1 MAVGFRKP
9 QEFCGGL
16 ETFSLPTRP
25 TEDRPLIVGK
35 YTSMDTARIQVKAGN
50 GGNGC
55 ISFRREKFVPRG
67 GPDGGDGGNG
77 GNVVFVATLGM
88 STLIDLRHN
97 PRQVAENGGHGTG
110 KQKHGADGADRII
123 KVPAGTIVRDQ
134 DTLEMLAD
142 LTEPNQ
148 AVVVARGGIGG
159 KGNAHFKSS
168 TFQAPRVAERGEP
181 GEEREISL
189 EVKLIADVGL
199 LGYPNAG
206 KSTLLART
214 SAATP
219 KIAAYP
225 FTTLRPNLGVVRIDR
240 EQNFILA
247 DIPGLIEGAHKG
259 AGLGHQFLRHIERTK
274 MLIHVIDLS
283 ATDGRDPI
291 EDYERLNQE
300 LGHYNDL
307 LTKLPQIIA
316 VNKIDMPEAKAN
328 LARVEG
334 YFGQRKIFPI
344 SAITGEGVNLLMQ
357 QAYRSLLYLEARARE
372 EAETTITFEHELPP
386 EPAARF
392 ELTKTADRFI
402 ISGAEPRRAVLMT
415 DMGNEQALIL
425 LYRKLKNMGVMNA
438 LAREGAAEGDTV
450 QIDEFEF
457 TYSPRAMQSN

>member
-1 MAVGFRKP
+1 
-9 QEFCGGL
+9 
-16 ETFSLPTRP
+16 
-25 TEDRPLIVGK
+25 
-35 YTSMDTARIQVKAGN
+35 MDTARIQVKAGD

-77 GNVVFVATLGM
+77 GNVVLIATLGM

-97 PRQVAENGGHGTG
+97 PRQVAENGGHGAG
-110 KQKHGADGADRII
+110 KQRVGADGVDRII

-142 LTEPNQ
+142 LTAPDQ

-181 GEEREISL
+181 GEGREISL
-189 EVKLIADVGL
+189 EIKLIADVGL
-199 LGYPNAG
+199 VGYPNAG

-219 KIAAYP
+219 KIAPYP

-259 AGLGHQFLRHIERTK
+259 AGLGHQFLRHVERTK

-291 EDYERLNQE
+291 ENYEQLNQE
-300 LGHYNDL
+300 LGHYNAL

-328 LARVEG
+328 LRRVQE
-334 YFGQRKIFPI
+334 YFGKLKIFPI
-344 SAITGEGVNLLMQ
+344 SAVTGEGVNPLMQ
-357 QAYRSLLYLEARARE
+357 QAYRSLQYLEARARE

-386 EPAARF
+386 EPPARF
-392 ELTKTADRFI
+392 ELVRIEEVFVV
-402 ISGAEPRRAVLMT
+402 SGAEPRRAVLMT
-415 DMGNEQALIL
+415 NMDSEQGVIL
-425 LYRKLKNMGVMNA
+425 LYRKLKNMGVINA
-438 LAREGAAEGDTV
+438 LAREGAVEGDTV

-457 TYSPRAMQSN
+457 TYSPRAMQSS

>member
-1 MAVGFRKP
+1 
-9 QEFCGGL
+9 
-16 ETFSLPTRP
+16 
-25 TEDRPLIVGK
+25 
-35 YTSMDTARIQVKAGN
+35 MDTARIQVKAGD

-55 ISFRREKFVPRG
+55 ISFRREKYVPRG

-77 GNVVFVATLGM
+77 GNVLLIATPGM

-97 PRQVAENGGHGTG
+97 PRQVAGNGGHGMG
-110 KQKHGADGADRII
+110 KQRDGADGTDCIVR
-123 KVPAGTIVRDQ
+123 VPAGTLVRDL
-134 DTLEMLAD
+134 DTAELLAD
-142 LTEPNQ
+142 LTAYDET
-148 AVVVARGGIGG
+148 VIVARGGIGG
-159 KGNAHFKSS
+159 KGNVRFKSS

-199 LGYPNAG
+199 VGYPNAG

-225 FTTLRPNLGVVRIDR
+225 FTTLRPNLGVVRINR
-240 EQNFILA
+240 EQNFVLA

-291 EDYERLNQE
+291 EDYEQLNLE
-300 LGHYNDL
+300 LGHYNEL

-316 VNKIDMPEAKAN
+316 LNKIDMPEAAAN
-328 LARVEG
+328 LERVQK
-334 YFGQRKIFPI
+334 YFGKRKVFPI
-344 SAITGEGVNLLMQ
+344 SAVTGEGVNPLIQ
-357 QAYRSLLYLEARARE
+357 QAYRSLQYLETRARK
-372 EAETTITFEHELPP
+372 EAETTIVFEAELPP
-386 EPAARF
+386 EPRARF
-392 ELTKTADRFI
+392 ELAETREGFVV
-402 ISGAEPRRAVLMT
+402 SGEEPRRAVLMT
-415 DMGNEQALIL
+415 DLENEQALIL
-425 LYRKLKNMGVMNA
+425 LYRKLKKIGVINA
-438 LAREGAAEGDTV
+438 LERAGAVEGDTI

>member
-1 MAVGFRKP
+1 
-9 QEFCGGL
+9 
-16 ETFSLPTRP
+16 
-25 TEDRPLIVGK
+25 
-35 YTSMDTARIQVKAGN
+35 MDTARIQVKAGN

-77 GNVVFVATLGM
+77 GNVILTATLGM
-88 STLIDLRHN
+88 STLIDLHHN

-110 KQKHGADGADRII
+110 KQRDGADGADCVV
-123 KVPAGTIVRDQ
+123 KVPAGTIVRDF
-134 DTLEMLAD
+134 DTAELLAD
-142 LTEPNQ
+142 LTEPDQ
-148 AVVVARGGIGG
+148 TVVVARGGIGG
-159 KGNAHFKSS
+159 KGNARFKSS
-168 TFQAPRVAERGEP
+168 TFQAPRVAEKGEP

-189 EVKLIADVGL
+189 EIKLIADVGL
-199 LGYPNAG
+199 VGYPNAG

-225 FTTLRPNLGVVRIDR
+225 FTTLRPNLGVVRINR
-240 EQNFILA
+240 EQNFVLA

-291 EDYERLNQE
+291 KDYEQLNLE
-300 LGHYNDL
+300 LGHYNEL

-316 VNKIDMPEAKAN
+316 LNKIDMPEAEAN
-328 LARVEG
+328 LARVQA
-334 YFGQRKIFPI
+334 YFGKRKVFPI
-344 SAITGEGVNLLMQ
+344 SAITGAGVNQLMQ
-357 QAYRSLLYLEARARE
+357 QAYRSLQYLEARARK
-372 EAETTITFEHELPP
+372 EAETTIILEPELPS
-386 EPAARF
+386 EPSARF
-392 ELTKTADRFI
+392 ELVETEEGFAVT
-402 ISGAEPRRAVLMT
+402 GAEPRRAVLMT
-415 DMGNEQALIL
+415 DMENEQALIL

-438 LAREGAAEGDTV
+438 LARAGAVEGDTV

-457 TYSPRAMQSN
+457 TYSPKTMQSN

>member
-1 MAVGFRKP
+1 
-9 QEFCGGL
+9 
-16 ETFSLPTRP
+16 
-25 TEDRPLIVGK
+25 
-35 YTSMDTARIQVKAGN
+35 MDTARIQVKAGN

-77 GNVVFVATLGM
+77 GNVVLIATLGM
-88 STLIDLRHN
+88 STLIDLHHN
-97 PRQVAENGGHGTG
+97 PRQVADNGGHGTG
-110 KQKHGADGADRII
+110 KQRDGADGVDCVV
-123 KVPAGTIVRDQ
+123 KVPAGTIIRDFN
-134 DTLEMLAD
+134 TSELLAD
-142 LTEPNQ
+142 LTAPDQ
-148 AVVVARGGIGG
+148 SVVVARGGIGG
-159 KGNAHFKSS
+159 KGNARFKSS
-168 TFQAPRVAERGEP
+168 TFQAPRVAEKGEP

-189 EVKLIADVGL
+189 EVKLIADIGL
-199 LGYPNAG
+199 VGYPNAG

-225 FTTLRPNLGVVRIDR
+225 FTTLRPNLGVVRINR
-240 EQNFILA
+240 EQNFVLA

-291 EDYERLNQE
+291 KDYEQLNLE
-300 LGHYNDL
+300 LGHYNAL

-328 LARVEG
+328 LTRVEE
-334 YFGQRKIFPI
+334 YFGNRKIFPI
-344 SAITGEGVNLLMQ
+344 SAITGDGVNSLMQ
-357 QAYRSLLYLEARARE
+357 QAYRSLQYLETRARQ
-372 EAETTITFEHELPP
+372 EAETTITLEQELPP
-386 EPAARF
+386 EPSARF
-392 ELTKTADRFI
+392 ELIETKEGFLVT
-402 ISGAEPRRAVLMT
+402 GAEPRRAVLMT
-415 DMGNEQALIL
+415 DMENEQALIL

-438 LAREGAAEGDTV
+438 LARAGAVEGDIV

-457 TYSPRAMQSN
+457 TYSPKAMQSN

>member
-1 MAVGFRKP
+1 
-9 QEFCGGL
+9 
-16 ETFSLPTRP
+16 
-25 TEDRPLIVGK
+25 
-35 YTSMDTARIQVKAGN
+35 MDTARIQVKAGN

-77 GNVVFVATLGM
+77 GNVVLIATLGM
-88 STLIDLRHN
+88 STLIDLHHN
-97 PRQVAENGGHGTG
+97 PRQVADNGGHGTG
-110 KQKHGADGADRII
+110 KQRDGADGVDCVV
-123 KVPAGTIVRDQ
+123 KVPAGTIIRDFN
-134 DTLEMLAD
+134 TSELLAD
-142 LTEPNQ
+142 LTAPDQ
-148 AVVVARGGIGG
+148 SVVVARGGIGG
-159 KGNAHFKSS
+159 KGNARFKSS
-168 TFQAPRVAERGEP
+168 TFQAPRVAEKGEP

-189 EVKLIADVGL
+189 EVKLIADIGL
-199 LGYPNAG
+199 VGYPNAG

-225 FTTLRPNLGVVRIDR
+225 FTTLRPNLGVVRINR
-240 EQNFILA
+240 EQNFVLA

-291 EDYERLNQE
+291 KDYEQLNLE
-300 LGHYNDL
+300 LGHYNAL

-328 LARVEG
+328 LTRVEE
-334 YFGQRKIFPI
+334 YFGNRKIFPI
-344 SAITGEGVNLLMQ
+344 SAITGDGVNSLMQ
-357 QAYRSLLYLEARARE
+357 QAYRSLQYLETRARK
-372 EAETTITFEHELPP
+372 EAETTITLEQELPP
-386 EPAARF
+386 EPSARF
-392 ELTKTADRFI
+392 ELIETKEGFLVT
-402 ISGAEPRRAVLMT
+402 GAEPRRAVLMT
-415 DMGNEQALIL
+415 DMENEQALIL

-438 LAREGAAEGDTV
+438 LARAGAVEGDIV

-457 TYSPRAMQSN
+457 TYSPKAMQSN

>member
-1 MAVGFRKP
+1 
-9 QEFCGGL
+9 
-16 ETFSLPTRP
+16 
-25 TEDRPLIVGK
+25 
-35 YTSMDTARIQVKAGN
+35 MDTARIQVKAGN

-77 GNVVFVATLGM
+77 GNVIFIATLGM

-134 DTLEMLAD
+134 ETLEMLAD
-142 LTEPNQ
+142 LTAPNQ

-181 GEEREISL
+181 GEAREISL

-219 KIAAYP
+219 KIAPYP

-291 EDYERLNQE
+291 EDYEQLNRE
-300 LGHYNDL
+300 LGHYNEL

-316 VNKIDMPEAKAN
+316 INKIDMPEAKAN
-328 LARVEG
+328 LTRVQE

-344 SAITGEGVNLLMQ
+344 SAVTGEGVNPLMQ
-357 QAYRSLLYLEARARE
+357 QVYRSLQYLNARAQE
-372 EAETTITFEHELPP
+372 EAETTITFDHELPP
-386 EPAARF
+386 EPEGRF
-392 ELTKTADRFI
+392 ELTKTEEGFI
-402 ISGAEPRRAVLMT
+402 VSGAEPRRAVLMT

-425 LYRKLKNMGVMNA
+425 LYRKLKNMGVINA
-438 LAREGAAEGDTV
+438 LAREGAVEGDTV

>member
-1 MAVGFRKP
+1 
-9 QEFCGGL
+9 
-16 ETFSLPTRP
+16 
-25 TEDRPLIVGK
+25 
-35 YTSMDTARIQVKAGN
+35 
-50 GGNGC
+50 
-55 ISFRREKFVPRG
+55 
-67 GPDGGDGGNG
+67 
-77 GNVVFVATLGM
+77 M

-97 PRQVAENGGHGTG
+97 PRQVAENGGHGAG
-110 KQKHGADGADRII
+110 KQRVGADGVDRTI

-142 LTEPNQ
+142 LTEPDQ
-148 AVVVARGGIGG
+148 TVVVARGGIGG

-181 GEEREISL
+181 GEGREISL
-189 EVKLIADVGL
+189 EIKLIADVGL
-199 LGYPNAG
+199 VGYPNAG

-219 KIAAYP
+219 KIAPYP

-259 AGLGHQFLRHIERTK
+259 AGLGHQFLRHVERTK

-291 EDYERLNQE
+291 ENYEQLNQE
-300 LGHYNDL
+300 LGHYNAL

-328 LARVEG
+328 LRRVQE
-334 YFGQRKIFPI
+334 YFGKLKIFPI
-344 SAITGEGVNLLMQ
+344 SAVTGEGVNPLMQ
-357 QAYRSLLYLEARARE
+357 QAYRSLQYLEARARE

-386 EPAARF
+386 EPPARF
-392 ELTKTADRFI
+392 ELVKTEERFVI
-402 ISGAEPRRAVLMT
+402 RGAEPRRAVLMT
-415 DMGNEQALIL
+415 DIGNEQGLIL
-425 LYRKLKNMGVMNA
+425 LYRKLKNMGVINA
-438 LAREGAAEGDTV
+438 LAREGAVEGDTV

-457 TYSPRAMQSN
+457 TYSPRAMQSS

>member
-1 MAVGFRKP
+1 
-9 QEFCGGL
+9 
-16 ETFSLPTRP
+16 
-25 TEDRPLIVGK
+25 
-35 YTSMDTARIQVKAGN
+35 MDTARIQIKAGN

-77 GNVVFVATLGM
+77 GNVILTATLGM
-88 STLIDLRHN
+88 STLIDLHHN

-110 KQKHGADGADRII
+110 KQRDGADGADCVV
-123 KVPAGTIVRDQ
+123 KVPAGTIVRD
-134 DTLEMLAD
+134 LETAEQLAD
-142 LTEPNQ
+142 LTEPDQ
-148 AVVVARGGIGG
+148 TVVVARGGIGG
-159 KGNAHFKSS
+159 KGNARFKSS
-168 TFQAPRVAERGEP
+168 TFQAPRVAEKGEP

-189 EVKLIADVGL
+189 EIKLIADVGL
-199 LGYPNAG
+199 VGYPNAG

-225 FTTLRPNLGVVRIDR
+225 FTTLRPNLGVVRINR
-240 EQNFILA
+240 EQNFVLA

-291 EDYERLNQE
+291 KDYEQLNLE
-300 LGHYNDL
+300 LGHYNEL

-316 VNKIDMPEAKAN
+316 VNKIDMPKAKAN
-328 LARVEG
+328 LTRVQE
-334 YFGQRKIFPI
+334 YFGNRKIFAI
-344 SAITGEGVNLLMQ
+344 SAITGESVDALMQ
-357 QAYRSLLYLEARARE
+357 QAYRSLQHLETRARK
-372 EAETTITFEHELPP
+372 EAETTITLEQELSP

-392 ELTKTADRFI
+392 ELVETEEGFI
-402 ISGAEPRRAVLMT
+402 VTGAEPRRAVLMT
-415 DMGNEQALIL
+415 DMENEQALVL
-425 LYRKLKNMGVMNA
+425 LYRKLKNMGVINA
-438 LAREGAAEGDTV
+438 LARAGAVEGDTV

-457 TYSPRAMQSN
+457 TYSPKTMQSS

>member
-1 MAVGFRKP
+1 
-9 QEFCGGL
+9 
-16 ETFSLPTRP
+16 
-25 TEDRPLIVGK
+25 
-35 YTSMDTARIQVKAGN
+35 MDTARIQVKAGD

-55 ISFRREKFVPRG
+55 ISFRREKYVPRG

-77 GNVVFVATLGM
+77 GNVLLVATLGM

-110 KQKHGADGADRII
+110 KQRDGADGTDCIVR
-123 KVPAGTIVRDQ
+123 VPAGTIVRDSE
-134 DTLEMLAD
+134 TTELLSD
-142 LTEPNQ
+142 LTEPDE
-148 AVVVARGGIGG
+148 AVVVARGGVGG
-159 KGNAHFKSS
+159 KGNARFKSS
-168 TFQAPRVAERGEP
+168 TFQAPRVAEKGEP

-199 LGYPNAG
+199 VGYPNAG

-225 FTTLRPNLGVVRIDR
+225 FTTLRPNLGVVRINR
-240 EQNFILA
+240 EQNFVLA

-291 EDYERLNQE
+291 EDYEQLNLE
-300 LGHYNDL
+300 LEHYNEL

-316 VNKIDMPEAKAN
+316 LNKIDMPDAAAN
-328 LARVEG
+328 LERVQE
-334 YFGQRKIFPI
+334 YFGKRKVFPI
-344 SAITGEGVNLLMQ
+344 SAVTGEGVNALIQ
-357 QAYRSLLYLEARARE
+357 QAYRSLQYLATRAQK
-372 EAETTITFEHELPP
+372 EAETTIILEQELPP
-386 EPAARF
+386 EPRARF
-392 ELTKTADRFI
+392 ELAETQEGFA
-402 ISGAEPRRAVLMT
+402 ISGEEPRRAVLMT
-415 DMGNEQALIL
+415 DMENEQALIL
-425 LYRKLKNMGVMNA
+425 LYRKLKRMGVINA
-438 LAREGAAEGDTV
+438 LERAGAVEGDTI

-457 TYSPRAMQSN
+457 TYSPRAMRSS

>member
-1 MAVGFRKP
+1 
-9 QEFCGGL
+9 
-16 ETFSLPTRP
+16 
-25 TEDRPLIVGK
+25 
-35 YTSMDTARIQVKAGN
+35 MDTARIQVKAGN

-77 GNVVFVATLGM
+77 GNVVLVATLGM

-142 LTEPNQ
+142 LTEPDQ
-148 AVVVARGGIGG
+148 GVIVARGGIGG

-168 TFQAPRVAERGEP
+168 TFQAPRVAEKGEP

-219 KIAAYP
+219 KIAPYP

-283 ATDGRDPI
+283 AADGRDPI
-291 EDYERLNQE
+291 EDYEQLNQE
-300 LGHYNDL
+300 LGHYNEL

-328 LARVEG
+328 LTRVQE
-334 YFGQRKIFPI
+334 YFGQRKIFPV
-344 SAITGEGVNLLMQ
+344 SAVTGEGVNLLMQ
-357 QAYRSLLYLEARARE
+357 QAYRSLQYLEARARE
-372 EAETTITFEHELPP
+372 TAETTITFEHELPP
-386 EPAARF
+386 EPTARF
-392 ELTKTADRFI
+392 ELSKTKDGFI
-402 ISGAEPRRAVLMT
+402 VGGAEPRRAVLMT

-438 LAREGAAEGDTV
+438 LAREGAVEGDTV

-457 TYSPRAMQSN
+457 TYNPRAMQSN

>member
-1 MAVGFRKP
+1 
-9 QEFCGGL
+9 
-16 ETFSLPTRP
+16 
-25 TEDRPLIVGK
+25 
-35 YTSMDTARIQVKAGN
+35 MDTARIQVKAGD

-77 GNVVFVATLGM
+77 GNVVLIATLGM

-97 PRQVAENGGHGTG
+97 PRQVAENGGHGAG
-110 KQKHGADGADRII
+110 KQRVGADGVDRII

-142 LTEPNQ
+142 LTAPDQ

-181 GEEREISL
+181 GEGREISL
-189 EVKLIADVGL
+189 EIKLIADVGL
-199 LGYPNAG
+199 VGYPNAG

-219 KIAAYP
+219 KIAPYP

-259 AGLGHQFLRHIERTK
+259 AGLGHQFLRHVERTK

-291 EDYERLNQE
+291 ENYEQLNQE
-300 LGHYNDL
+300 LGHYNAL

-328 LARVEG
+328 LRRVQE
-334 YFGQRKIFPI
+334 YFGKLKIFPI
-344 SAITGEGVNLLMQ
+344 SAVTGEGVNPLMQ
-357 QAYRSLLYLEARARE
+357 QAYRSLQYLEARARE

-386 EPAARF
+386 EPPARF
-392 ELTKTADRFI
+392 ELVKTEERFVI
-402 ISGAEPRRAVLMT
+402 RGAEPRRAVLMT
-415 DMGNEQALIL
+415 DIGNEQGLIL
-425 LYRKLKNMGVMNA
+425 LYRKLKNMGVINA
-438 LAREGAAEGDTV
+438 LAREGAVEGDTV

-457 TYSPRAMQSN
+457 TYSPRAMQSS